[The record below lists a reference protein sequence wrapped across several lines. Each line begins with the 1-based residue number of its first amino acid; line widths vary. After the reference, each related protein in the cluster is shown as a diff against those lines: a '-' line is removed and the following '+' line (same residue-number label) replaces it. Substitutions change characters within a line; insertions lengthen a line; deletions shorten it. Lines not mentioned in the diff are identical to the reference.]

1 MKKIISIF
9 LMCVMFFLTSFSVSA
24 EKLQDREIT
33 RLEAF
38 RFIGEYIVT
47 DMPKSYQYI
56 ELKFSDVKK

>member
-1 MKKIISIF
+1 MKKIIAIF
-9 LMCVMFFLTSFSVSA
+9 LICVMFFLSSFSA
-24 EKLQDREIT
+24 FADNKQDREIT

-56 ELKFSDVKK
+56 ELKFTDVKK